1 MRLELV
7 LLSGLQQL
15 ERRPQPLAPM
25 PTRVAL
31 GILFLAAATAAILVA
46 AIARQTP
53 PRLRAPSR
61 FPASLSPGDVPAL
74 WVFVRAG
81 CRPCRRHVDALQRA
95 LETLAPAARETV
107 AARLHL
113 VGDLPLATPV
123 HRHAAAWLHRLD
135 ITATPLTWWV
145 GADSS
150 IVRAWLGARDET
162 SWQRA
167 LAFAAGGAP

>member
-1 MRLELV
+1 
-7 LLSGLQQL
+7 
-15 ERRPQPLAPM
+15 M

-31 GILFLAAATAAILVA
+31 GIVFLAAAAAAVVVA

-53 PRLRAPSR
+53 ARLRAPNR

-74 WVFVRAG
+74 WVFVRTG
-81 CRPCRRHVDALQRA
+81 CRPCHRHVEALQRA
-95 LETLAPAARETV
+95 LEALAPAARETDE
-107 AARLHL
+107 AHLHL

-123 HRHAAAWLHRLD
+123 HRHSAAWLRRLD
-135 ITATPLTWWV
+135 VTATPLTWWV

-162 SWQRA
+162 SWHRA
-167 LAFAAGGAP
+167 LAFVAGGTP